1 MPEYNAL
8 PPESPAAAPGVW
20 PPPEEGAAGNTGIRS
35 ERGWK
40 AARKRSN
47 NALLLAVA
55 GAALCGAIYAA
66 PVKPAAA
73 PEPSMEPV
81 VAEPIA
87 EPPQQEP
94 AQPEPTQPPP
104 AEPEPVPPTDAE
116 RLVEIGTW
124 KNTAANEW
132 VHFNAGGTGWWYDGT
147 WFGCMDWTEDADG
160 GVRYEAAMAYLGPER
175 KYSYDWSPEKDG
187 DSLHCTDSSGSIALL
202 PNEDRFACPGL
213 RFGTGSYL
221 PDDTPIDASVM
232 DGVCGKTASEL
243 LSGTAWHM
251 AETSDLGIP
260 IAPSSPD
267 KPGVYTDLV
276 YVQSID
282 FGAGSLRLSTRDGGL
297 LEEWINGTDETGAV
311 SPTLDVSF
319 SPSAGGSLSASAL
332 YEIGVNCHYV
342 YYSDYSPGN
351 TEYNNMQ
358 LLWGHQ
364 FGPEPEELYVLFSA
378 EGPRLGMRFSDWYP
392 DNYTLL
398 AQG

>member
-1 MPEYNAL
+1 MIEEPLTEPE
-8 PPESPAAAPGVW
+8 
-20 PPPEEGAAGNTGIRS
+20 
-35 ERGWK
+35 
-40 AARKRSN
+40 
-47 NALLLAVA
+47 
-55 GAALCGAIYAA
+55 
-66 PVKPAAA
+66 
-73 PEPSMEPV
+73 PEPSL
-81 VAEPIA
+81 AEPI
-87 EPPQQEP
+87 
-94 AQPEPTQPPP
+94 QPPP

-124 KNTAANEW
+124 KNTTANEW
-132 VHFNAGGTGWWYDGT
+132 VHFNADGTGWWYDGT
-147 WFGCMDWTEDADG
+147 WFGCMDWTEDEDG

-187 DSLHCTDSSGSIALL
+187 DSLHCTESGGSIELL
-202 PNEDRFACPGL
+202 PNQDRFACPGL
-213 RFGTGSYL
+213 RYGDSAYL
-221 PDDTPIDASVM
+221 PDDTPIDAAVM

-243 LSGTAWHM
+243 LAGTAWHM
-251 AETSDLGIP
+251 AEISDLGIP

-282 FGAGSLRLSTRDGGL
+282 FGAGSFRLSTRDGGL

-364 FGPEPEELYVLFSA
+364 FGPEPEELYVLFTA

-398 AQG
+398 SPN

>member
-1 MPEYNAL
+1 MAEYNAL
-8 PPESPAAAPGVW
+8 PPESPSTAPGVW
-20 PPPEEGAAGNTGIRS
+20 PPPEEGAAGNTTSARS
-35 ERGWK
+35 ERGK
-40 AARKRSN
+40 AARKRSK

-55 GAALCGAIYAA
+55 GVTLCGVIYAA

-73 PEPSMEPV
+73 PELPAEPV
-81 VAEPIA
+81 IEEPVTEP
-87 EPPQQEP
+87 EPPQ
-94 AQPEPTQPPP
+94 PEASEPPP
-104 AEPEPVPPTDAE
+104 AEPEPAAPTDAE

-132 VHFNAGGTGWWYDGT
+132 VHFNADGTGWWFDGT
-147 WFGCMDWTEDADG
+147 YFGCMDWTEDADG

-187 DSLHCTDSSGSIALL
+187 DSLHCTDASGSIALL

-221 PDDTPIDASVM
+221 PDDTPIDAAVM

-243 LSGTAWHM
+243 LSGTSWHM

-282 FGAGSLRLSTRDGGL
+282 FGAGS
-297 LEEWINGTDETGAV
+297 
-311 SPTLDVSF
+311 
-319 SPSAGGSLSASAL
+319 
-332 YEIGVNCHYV
+332 
-342 YYSDYSPGN
+342 
-351 TEYNNMQ
+351 
-358 LLWGHQ
+358 
-364 FGPEPEELYVLFSA
+364 
-378 EGPRLGMRFSDWYP
+378 
-392 DNYTLL
+392 
-398 AQG
+398 

>member
-1 MPEYNAL
+1 MAEYNGL
-8 PPESPAAAPGVW
+8 PPEHPSPAPGAY
-20 PPPEEGAAGNTGIRS
+20 PPPEEGAAGTAARDRP
-35 ERGWK
+35 EAGWK
-40 AARKRSN
+40 AARQRSK

-55 GAALCGAIYAA
+55 GVTLCGVIYAS
-66 PVKPAAA
+66 PMKPAAA
-73 PEPSMEPV
+73 PEPLPEPV
-81 VAEPIA
+81 IEEPVPEP
-87 EPPQQEP
+87 EPPQ
-94 AQPEPTQPPP
+94 PEPEPPP
-104 AEPEPVPPTDAE
+104 AEPEPVIRTDAE

-124 KNTAANEW
+124 KNTAENEW
-132 VHFNAGGTGWWYDGT
+132 VHFNADGTGWWYDGT
-147 WFGCMDWTEDADG
+147 WFGCMDWEEDEDG

-175 KYSYDWSPEKDG
+175 KYSYEWSPEKDG
-187 DSLHCTDSSGSIALL
+187 DSLHCTDSGGSIALL

-213 RFGTGSYL
+213 RFGTSSYL

-243 LSGTAWHM
+243 LTGTSWHM

-282 FGAGSLRLSTRDGGL
+282 FGSGSFRLVTRDGGL
-297 LEEWINGTDETGAV
+297 LEEWINGTTESGAV
-311 SPTLDVSF
+311 ASSLDVSF
-319 SPSAGGSLSASAL
+319 APSAGGKLSASAL
-332 YEIGVNCHYV
+332 YQIDANCHYV

-351 TEYNNMQ
+351 TDYNNMQ

-364 FGPEPEELYVLFSA
+364 YGPDPSEIYLLFTV
-378 EGPRLGMRFSDWYP
+378 EGPRLGMRFADWYP

-398 AQG
+398 APG